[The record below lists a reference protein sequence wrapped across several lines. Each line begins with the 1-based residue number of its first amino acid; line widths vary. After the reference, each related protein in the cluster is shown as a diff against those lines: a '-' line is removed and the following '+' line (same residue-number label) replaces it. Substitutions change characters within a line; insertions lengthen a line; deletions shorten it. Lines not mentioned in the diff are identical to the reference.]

1 MATLLGQR
9 GRRKGDRGT
18 DDNNNVR
25 AHQGR
30 AMRWAMKLPTATPR
44 PLDTM
49 SLRAVPFSSVLL
61 QAAVILVFCD
71 SSTAIRYTNS
81 WAVEVRDG
89 GSKAADALAR
99 KYGFENRGQVRLTN
113 DYSFTGIYTV
123 YQACHRLE
131 IWRVSTI
138 LFFPCGTTLL
148 GKKASETLSTKSPA
162 WC

>member
-1 MATLLGQR
+1 MIMCCT
-9 GRRKGDRGT
+9 
-18 DDNNNVR
+18 R

-30 AMRWAMKLPTATPR
+30 AMRRAMKLPTATPR

-71 SSTAIRYTNS
+71 SSSAIRYTNS

-113 DYSFTGIYTV
+113 DYSFTGIRFTRHVTGWKFGGYLPFCSSH
-123 YQACHRLE
+123 AELHCSEKKHR
-131 IWRVSTI
+131 R
-138 LFFPCGTTLL
+138 LFQPSHQHG
-148 GKKASETLSTKSPA
+148 AE
-162 WC
+162 